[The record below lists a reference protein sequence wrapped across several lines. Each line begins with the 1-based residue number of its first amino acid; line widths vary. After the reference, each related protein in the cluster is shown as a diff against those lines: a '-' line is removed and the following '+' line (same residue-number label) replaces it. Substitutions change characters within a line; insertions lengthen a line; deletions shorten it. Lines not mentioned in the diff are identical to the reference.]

1 VGVLAISAAIPPQ
14 KITLSAKQ
22 LLNQSEEV
30 IRIAVAP
37 QITMNIQWGKWGEYY
52 YLEANTFSPKEFM
65 SVIEETGGANAPPTI
80 GLIFCGGSKQRSAYD
95 YFQLTNQGVG
105 DTKAGLY

>member
-1 VGVLAISAAIPPQ
+1 MILRTKICLCARGAFLNSACSNFFGSTLSAAITPQ
-14 KITLSAKQ
+14 EITRSAKQ

-80 GLIFCGGSKQRSAYD
+80 GLKLRSSP
-95 YFQLTNQGVG
+95 
-105 DTKAGLY
+105 